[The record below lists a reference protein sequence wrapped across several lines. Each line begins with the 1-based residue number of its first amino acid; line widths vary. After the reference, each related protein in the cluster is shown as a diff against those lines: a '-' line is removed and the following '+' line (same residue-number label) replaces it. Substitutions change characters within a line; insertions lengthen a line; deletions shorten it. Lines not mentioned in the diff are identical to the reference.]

1 MPSRFDLSAIN
12 AELIK
17 LITPPPMTLA
27 RLLPEIVDLIIETL
41 SNLSDLRALSLTCKR
56 LSTVCLASTPRTRYN
71 LYLRTYTT
79 PEYLL
84 LAIKARTIAH
94 YALQSPDHKA
104 DVATASRNGRDLLA
118 FAICGS
124 PLTFADLTQ
133 ARYFDQKVI
142 PVIKPLCEETLNG
155 RLGTVVSPLSF
166 RIATRCYEIYYQ
178 LFHRALATQLLRA
191 LGMAF
196 PLTATFTDAEAEE
209 VFDGKVRRN
218 FLRSVLP
225 SPWSSTLRGLTI
237 IYRALRAYSYGVN
250 TFVTLGLTE
259 DMQRYGLGNVPHAP
273 FCPLAVSA
281 LCIMDARRKNRELK
295 VAIDELGQP
304 LPEGWV
310 DLIKD
315 MMDVV
320 PAAAQQVSGDRSI
333 AALMFDFIIP
343 NDLVDIGEES

>member
-12 AELIK
+12 AEPIK
-17 LITPPPMTLA
+17 LITPPPMTLVS
-27 RLLPEIVDLIIETL
+27 LLPEIVDLIIENL
-41 SNLSDLRALSLTCKR
+41 FDLSDLRALSLTCKR

-118 FAICGS
+118 FA
-124 PLTFADLTQ
+124 DLTQ
-133 ARYFDQKVI
+133 ARYFDQEVI

-166 RIATRCYEIYYQ
+166 RIATCCYEIYYQ
-178 LFHRALATQLLRA
+178 LFHRALATQSLRA
-191 LGMAF
+191 LGMAS
-196 PLTATFTDAEAEE
+196 PLTTTFTDAEAEE

-250 TFVTLGLTE
+250 TFVTLGSTE
-259 DMQRYGLGNVPHAP
+259 EMQRYGLGNVPHAP

-343 NDLVDIGEES
+343 NDLVDIGEEG